1 MKGILIIISIAFLD
15 VLKWVLSSNVPI
27 FNNVPM
33 MSLFFDNVD
42 LIVGTQTKLLSILID
57 SILTLW
63 RLWLMSS

>member
-1 MKGILIIISIAFLD
+1 
-15 VLKWVLSSNVPI
+15 
-27 FNNVPM
+27 M